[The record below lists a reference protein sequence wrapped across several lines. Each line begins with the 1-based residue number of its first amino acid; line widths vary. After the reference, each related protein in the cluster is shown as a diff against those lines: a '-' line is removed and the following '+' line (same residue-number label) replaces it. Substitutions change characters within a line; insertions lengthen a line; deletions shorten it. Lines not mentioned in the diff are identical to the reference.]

1 MALKIHYCS
10 ECGYDLSGLRHF
22 GQCPECGNRF
32 NIERWEGV
40 ADHRSPRHGH
50 GRVSATTAGQVT
62 MGLSIAILLGAIV
75 VAVIKDTRIPLVLA
89 IVPVVFLAWLAVKI
103 YRA

>member
-1 MALKIHYCS
+1 
-10 ECGYDLSGLRHF
+10 
-22 GQCPECGNRF
+22 
-32 NIERWEGV
+32 
-40 ADHRSPRHGH
+40 
-50 GRVSATTAGQVT
+50 